1 MNEAVP
7 EVIEGEFI
15 PYVENL
21 ELIAI
26 EAEATALYNFYGL

>member
-1 MNEAVP
+1 MNEAVSK
-7 EVIEGEFI
+7 VIEGEFI

-26 EAEATALYNFYGL
+26 EAATALYNFYGS